1 MKELLATST
10 LWAREL
16 QRFFRQPS
24 RVFGAVS
31 MPLILWALIGSGM
44 SGSFQLADASDDVS
58 YLEYFFPGTVVLL
71 VLFAAIFATFSLI
84 EDRHE
89 GFLQGVLVAPV
100 NRVSIVF
107 GKVFGGATLAW
118 IQGAL
123 VLTLLGVAG
132 IPVEISSVLSALGV
146 LALLA
151 IALTG
156 MGFAFAWQIDS
167 TQGYHAVM
175 NVVLIPM
182 WFLSGAFF
190 PLSGN
195 PGWLQWVMR
204 VNPLTYG
211 TAAFRRS
218 LYGDNFVAGAELPS
232 IEISMVV
239 LVIWCL
245 SALVADI
252 AIVRM
257 GLRK

>member
-1 MKELLATST
+1 MRNVLAAWT

-16 QRFFRQPS
+16 QRFSRQPS
-24 RVFGAVS
+24 RMFGAAA
-31 MPLILWALIGSGM
+31 MPLILWALIGTGL
-44 SGSFQLADASDDVS
+44 SGSFRLDGASEEVT

-100 NRVSIVF
+100 SRLAIVV
-107 GKVFGGATLAW
+107 GKVLGGATLAW

-123 VLTLLGVAG
+123 VLFLVRVAG
-132 IPVEISSVLSALGV
+132 VPAGFGAIVQALGV
-146 LALLA
+146 LVLLA
-151 IALTG
+151 IALTA

-190 PLSGN
+190 PVASS
-195 PGWLQWVMR
+195 PAWLLWAMR
-204 VNPLTYG
+204 INPLTYG

-218 LYGDNFVAGAELPS
+218 LYGDGVVAGAELPS
-232 IEISMVV
+232 METSMMV
-239 LVIWCL
+239 LVIWCVVGL
-245 SALVADI
+245 IADI
-252 AIVRM
+252 VVVRK
-257 GLRK
+257 GLSS